1 MGLEVKRHVDAA
13 AFLTRAERWLLAD
26 EAEHNLL
33 LGIAHAVARGRA
45 DYQSP
50 LCFVTVEENGEIV
63 GCAYRT
69 PPFKLGLTRM
79 PLDAVPLLVR
89 TIEKVY
95 DELPA
100 VLGPEREAKAFAIAW
115 GDRRGVRHQAGMRQR
130 IYQMDSVVQA
140 ARPIPGELVVA
151 TPEHTDLV
159 TEWINEFSRE
169 AGVNEVRARYIAES
183 RIAEKMLFL
192 WQDGE
197 PVSLAGWSALSPN
210 GMRIGPVYTPPQHRG
225 HGYGSAV
232 TAGASQKAFDSGIR
246 FCFLYT
252 DLSNATS
259 NSIYRRI
266 GYRPVCDVI
275 DWTFEN

>member
-1 MGLEVKRHVDAA
+1 
-13 AFLTRAERWLLAD
+13 
-26 EAEHNLL
+26 
-33 LGIAHAVARGRA
+33 
-45 DYQSP
+45 
-50 LCFVTVEENGEIV
+50 
-63 GCAYRT
+63 
-69 PPFKLGLTRM
+69 
-79 PLDAVPLLVR
+79 
-89 TIEKVY
+89 
-95 DELPA
+95 
-100 VLGPEREAKAFAIAW
+100 
-115 GDRRGVRHQAGMRQR
+115 MRQR

-197 PVSLAGWSALSPN
+197 PVSLAGWSARSPN

-252 DLSNATS
+252 DLSNAIS